1 MHHAKTRFILLI
13 LIDMISHSCGNDP
26 AVQRPDFRKIRQ
38 SVKIHDDNVNGM
50 DMRIQINRI
59 VEATNFFYNTEGLL
73 DSLNVM
79 DDTLPDAHLIKS
91 IKLTYYP
98 SRIRASIYDDSTG
111 TFYVDF
117 RYNNNRQLTSIMDT
131 LGIGF
136 GLFVTYTDNKIDKIK
151 SVLDSTFT
159 LTNFV
164 YDANNNL
171 IQYIIGDYRNQPNTR
186 VVYQYDYSRQ
196 IPQYMDIRFAS
207 AGIKYIYAGGIN
219 VISLMGMNY
228 GLGNTHRILK
238 RDESNLQTGRDGL
251 RYLFEYGLNN
261 NEEIVNRKITVSDTI
276 EVFYEYRFY

>member
-1 MHHAKTRFILLI
+1 
-13 LIDMISHSCGNDP
+13 
-26 AVQRPDFRKIRQ
+26 
-38 SVKIHDDNVNGM
+38 
-50 DMRIQINRI
+50 
-59 VEATNFFYNTEGLL
+59 
-73 DSLNVM
+73 
-79 DDTLPDAHLIKS
+79 
-91 IKLTYYP
+91 
-98 SRIRASIYDDSTG
+98 
-111 TFYVDF
+111 
-117 RYNNNRQLTSIMDT
+117 MDT